1 MSDTETFHLTT
12 KDFTILEVMLERTIG
27 RDETIRAI
35 LQRKIARATVMF
47 RDDIAA
53 DVATLN
59 SRVAYRVDDGPQE
72 TRIIAHD
79 DMRGL
84 VGSILPIT
92 NPRGL
97 ALLGLAEGQSMTI
110 ARPGGGRET
119 LTLQRVLYQPEA
131 ARGRSRPDAGAERA
145 GMADTVEPRRARPPM
160 LRVVHSCDDL
170 PPKPAPKAMA
180 AADDGFDDPGPSAA

>member
-12 KDFTILEVMLERTIG
+12 KDFTILEVMLERAIG

-97 ALLGLAEGQSMTI
+97 ALLGLSAGQSMMWT
-110 ARPGGGRET
+110 ARDGRRHE
-119 LTLQRVLYQPEA
+119 LSVL
-131 ARGRSRPDAGAERA
+131 DVTAGVPLEVRERA
-145 GMADTVEPRRARPPM
+145 
-160 LRVVHSCDDL
+160 
-170 PPKPAPKAMA
+170 
-180 AADDGFDDPGPSAA
+180 